1 VTDSELE
8 ISEDSPLIPP
18 KQARSQATLNRICQA
33 ALDLME
39 EGGIEGTTVAAIV
52 ERAGASV
59 GSFYARFAG
68 KEELVRFLQDRVWAE
83 ARERWD
89 AALSDQD
96 WGSLTI
102 SSVLEGVVGLL
113 VQSYRADFQ
122 RRRALGRAASG
133 EDRSGRF
140 NAFHEHLLS
149 TVSPLLMAREEEISH
164 PDPDEGIRFGYRFS
178 IGGIREMLDLQGFG
192 SVCEAEVGDEVLVRE
207 LARAWTGYLSPE
219 ALTRAGQAPEQVDF
233 FDPWG

>member
-1 VTDSELE
+1 
-8 ISEDSPLIPP
+8 
-18 KQARSQATLNRICQA
+18 
-33 ALDLME
+33 ME
-39 EGGIEGTTVAAIV
+39 EGGIEGATVAAIV

-83 ARERWD
+83 ARDRWD
-89 AALSDQD
+89 SALAAQD

-102 SSVLEGVVGLL
+102 TSVLEGVVGLL

-122 RRRALGRAASG
+122 RRRALGRVPTG
-133 EDRSGRF
+133 EDRSSHF
-140 NAFHEHLLS
+140 NAFHEHLVS
-149 TVSPLLMAREEEISH
+149 TVSPLLLALEKEISH
-164 PDPDEGIRFGYRFS
+164 PDPKEAIRFGYRF
-178 IGGIREMLDLQGFG
+178 IVGGIREMLDLQGFG
-192 SVCEAEVGDEVLVRE
+192 GTSERPVEDELLIRE

-219 ALTRAGQAPEQVDF
+219 ALTEDGQASGEVDF

>member
-1 VTDSELE
+1 VTHSEIE
-8 ISEDSPLIPP
+8 NPGYSPVIPP

-39 EGGIEGTTVAAIV
+39 ESGIEGTTVAAIV

-68 KEELVRFLQDRVWAE
+68 KEELVRFLQDRVWTE

-89 AALSDQD
+89 AALSAQD

-113 VQSYRADFQ
+113 IQSYRADFQ
-122 RRRALGRAASG
+122 RRRALGRVPSG
-133 EDRSGRF
+133 EDRSGHF

-149 TVSPLLMAREEEISH
+149 TVSPLLLAREEEISH
-164 PDPDEGIRFGYRFS
+164 PEPGEGIRFGYRFT

-192 SVCEAEVGDEVLVRE
+192 SVSEAEVGDEVLVRE

-219 ALTRAGQAPEQVDF
+219 ALTQAGQPSEQVDF